1 MGSFNSQT
9 LMLGDIRYAL
19 RIAAKQRGFTM
30 LVVLT
35 MALGIGAATATFS
48 IVDTVLLR
56 PLPYKNADRLMS
68 VFMTVPS
75 QRSNPAVSK
84 IWDQFGASLPQFN
97 ELKKRQTVF
106 EDMAILK
113 NGGASLETGGRR
125 HTRLGA
131 VSANFFSMLGV
142 QSRLGRLFSAV
153 RYDCGCRVVA
163 AGAAASIGFPGE
175 ALDWPQR
182 TLRW

>member
-1 MGSFNSQT
+1 
-9 LMLGDIRYAL
+9 
-19 RIAAKQRGFTM
+19 M

-56 PLPYKNADRLMS
+56 PLPYQNADRLMS

-84 IWDQFGASLPQFN
+84 IWDQFGASLPQFI

-106 EDMAILK
+106 EDVISRMY
-113 NGGASLETGGRR
+113 GPPASVFLNDADRR
-125 HTRLGA
+125 
-131 VSANFFSMLGV
+131 
-142 QSRLGRLFSAV
+142 
-153 RYDCGCRVVA
+153 
-163 AGAAASIGFPGE
+163 
-175 ALDWPQR
+175 
-182 TLRW
+182 